1 MKNMNIKNKII
12 FIPSFVIIVL
22 ALVVTFVTS
31 LRVNKVILDK
41 TNEELKN
48 YSAMGLTLIDVAFP
62 GDWSLQNGEL
72 MKGEASVK
80 GHNEA
85 IDYITNGT
93 DIIATVFA
101 GDTRISTN
109 VANDAGERQVGTQAS
124 QEVIDEVINGGKE
137 YSGKT
142 DILGKQAQTYFVPL
156 KDAGG
161 KVVGMWVVGLYKAE
175 INKKINS
182 VVILIGAIAAVLL
195 VVGIIIASKLGKAI
209 SSEINAVQ
217 NNISKMEEGD
227 FGFMFDDTTMFR
239 KDEVGAIARSAKNMK
254 EQISRVL
261 KSIQS
266 ESKTVK
272 GVSNLTRNSMQQVH
286 EKIEDIHATTEQLS
300 AGMEETT
307 ASTENMNEATNLIEE
322 EISSMKDK
330 TLHGEQLAQEIKQR
344 ADKLKSDTE
353 SSRDRAIEIYK
364 QTNALLK
371 ISIEKTNAIE
381 EIKELSGAIL
391 SISAQTNLLALNAA
405 IEAARAGEAGK
416 GFAVVADEITTLAQN
431 SKEAASQ
438 IESITQNVSDAVES
452 VVKDVKGLLK
462 FVDGQVME
470 DYRAMVETCVQYDND
485 ANEFDSMVTDIND
498 IAGNLYEAILNMRRT
513 LGEITVATEEG
524 STGAA
529 NIAEKI
535 ADVTAKAED
544 VLAQAESS
552 RNAAE
557 KLHKQLDFFN
567 MK

>member
-93 DIIATVFA
+93 NIIATVFA
-101 GDTRISTN
+101 GDTRIATN
-109 VANDAGERQVGTQAS
+109 VVNDAGERQLGTQAS
-124 QEVIDEVINGGKE
+124 QEVVDKVLKGEE

-142 DILGKQAQTYFVPL
+142 EIQGKAAQAYYIPL

-161 KVVGMWVVGLYKAE
+161 KVVGMWFVGLYRSE
-175 INKKINS
+175 INKQINS

-217 NNISKMEEGD
+217 DNISKMEEGD

-239 KDEVGAIARSAKNMK
+239 KDEVGAIAQSAKNMK

-371 ISIEKTNAIE
+371 VSIEKTNAIE

-485 ANEFDSMVTDIND
+485 ASEFDTMVTDINN
-498 IAGNLYEAILNMRRT
+498 IAENLYEAILNMRKT
-513 LGEITVATEEG
+513 LAEITVATEEG

-529 NIAEKI
+529 DIAEKI